1 MFGCGPE
8 VAPCY
13 ARSVVTVD
21 DRILSPRFLL
31 LSVVHFLHALA
42 FNLYLHFGG
51 FLQQL
56 GAQELQIGLIVG
68 LTGATAVLARPALGR
83 AMDLRGRRVV
93 ILCGGALHVGVCL
106 AYLTVTALGP
116 WVYAVRVLHGMAEAA
131 LFASLFAYAT
141 DILPA
146 SRRIQGIA
154 LFGVSG
160 LLPMSLGGLLGDAL
174 LGSGGYRPLFAVAGG
189 LGATALALSTTLG
202 EVPRPPGEP
211 PRGLLPALLQRD
223 LLPLWVTGLCFAT
236 AIASYFSFMKT
247 FVLLSGVGSVGLF
260 YSAYSIAAVSLR
272 LVGSSWPERLGP
284 RRTLLGALTSL
295 CAGLFVLAMARDAR
309 AIGCAGV
316 LCGLGHGFCFP
327 ILLGLVVSRA
337 RPTERGAALA
347 IFTALFDGG
356 TLVGGPLLG
365 AIVTRA
371 GYPSMF
377 IAAAGLVVAGAL
389 TFQTWDRRAVEAVA
403 RGG

>member
-1 MFGCGPE
+1 M
-8 VAPCY
+8 
-13 ARSVVTVD
+13 VTDD

-31 LSVVHFLHALA
+31 LSLVHFLHALA
-42 FNLYLHFGG
+42 FNLYLHLGG
-51 FLQQL
+51 FLQGL
-56 GAQELQIGLIVG
+56 GARELEIGFVVG
-68 LTGATAVLARPALGR
+68 ITGATAVLARPALGR
-83 AMDLRGRRVV
+83 AMDLRGRRLV
-93 ILCGGALHVGVCL
+93 IVFGGALHVLVCL
-106 AYLTVTALGP
+106 AYLSVSVLGP
-116 WVYAVRVLHGMAEAA
+116 WVYTVRVLHGLAEAA

-160 LLPMSLGGLLGDAL
+160 LLPMSVGGLLGDAL
-174 LGSGGYRPLFAVAGG
+174 LEAGGYRPLFAVAAG
-189 LGATALALSTTLG
+189 LAATALALSTPLR

-211 PRGLLPALLQRD
+211 PRGLLAALLQRD

-247 FVLLSGVGSVGLF
+247 FVLLRGVGTLGLF
-260 YSAYSIAAVSLR
+260 YSAYSIAAVGLR

-284 RRTLLGALTSL
+284 RRTLLPALASL
-295 CAGLFVLAMARDAR
+295 CAGLLVLAMARDAR

-316 LCGLGHGFCFP
+316 LCGLGHGFTFP
-327 ILLGLVVSRA
+327 ILLGLVVTRA

-365 AIVTRA
+365 AVVTRQ
-371 GYPSMF
+371 GYGAMF
-377 IAAAGLVVAGAL
+377 VTAAGIVVAGAL
-389 TFQTWDRRAVEAVA
+389 VFSAWDRRATA
-403 RGG
+403 RAS